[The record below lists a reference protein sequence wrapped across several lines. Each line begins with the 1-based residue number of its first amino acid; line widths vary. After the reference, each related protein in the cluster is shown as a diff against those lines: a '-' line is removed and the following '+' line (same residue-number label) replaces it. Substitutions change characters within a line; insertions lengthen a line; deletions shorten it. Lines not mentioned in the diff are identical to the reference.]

1 MKRGTV
7 ENARPAPSRRW
18 RRGEW
23 QEAAAPASPEEMPV
37 AIVINGS
44 SQAVLMATPDD
55 LQDFATGFALTE
67 GIIGAP
73 DDVTGFEAVE
83 LDTAGGP
90 AREARLWLAPG
101 VSARHLERRRSML
114 GPVGCGLCGIDSI
127 DAALPAIRQVASGWR
142 MAASDVPR
150 AIARL
155 NAAQIKW
162 RETPAIHAAGW
173 WCGETFVLREDVGR
187 HNALDKLAGALA
199 RQKADGARG
208 AVVLSSRLSV
218 DLVQKTARIGAP
230 VLIGAGAPTRL
241 ALRWAEA
248 ARITLIGRAHDEGF
262 DLYTHPDRI
271 EG

>member
-1 MKRGTV
+1 MKRSTI
-7 ENARPAPSRRW
+7 EHASPAPSRRW
-18 RRGEW
+18 RQGAW
-23 QEAAAPASPEEMPV
+23 LGSAAPASPEEMPV
-37 AIVINGS
+37 AIVIDGS
-44 SQAVLMATPDD
+44 SYAVLMATPDD

-67 GIIGAP
+67 GFIDSP
-73 DDVTGFEAVE
+73 DDITGFESVE
-83 LDTAGGP
+83 LDTSRGP

-101 VSARHLERRRSML
+101 VSAGLLERRRSML

-127 DAALPAIRQVASGWR
+127 DAALPRITRVTADWR
-142 MAASDVPR
+142 IAATDVPR

-155 NAAQIKW
+155 SEAQVKW

-173 WCGETFVLREDVGR
+173 WCGGSLLLREDVGR

-199 RQKADGARG
+199 RQGTDGTRG

-241 ALRWAEA
+241 ALRWADA
-248 ARITLIGRAHDEGF
+248 AGITLIGRAHDEGF